1 MNADLK
7 GALEQINRSW
17 KAFEHRGKKMTKSQV
32 RKVLEY
38 GISKGYA
45 TTAELKNEEV
55 DNILNNLT
63 PQGINTK
70 QWERKY

>member
-55 DNILNNLT
+55 DNILNNFKHVL
-63 PQGINTK
+63 
-70 QWERKY
+70 